1 MADNRRVDLHT
12 HSNFSDGTFTPTEL
26 VLAAKKAKLSA
37 LALTDH
43 NTTAGLKEFM
53 EAGKVNDLITI
64 PGCEFS
70 TEYKGK
76 EVHIVGL
83 FFKEK
88 YWAEVDDFLELMHL
102 AKRNSNN
109 KMIDN
114 LKAAGY
120 DVSFEEAMA
129 LTDGSDFNRAH
140 VARLL
145 MNKGYVKSVQ
155 EAFSNLLKAGNGFYT
170 PAKKI
175 TSLAAIRFIK
185 TFRATAIIAHP
196 LLNLTYSELDAFL
209 PEAKKSGLDAI
220 ETHYTEFDEEM
231 TYTAVSLAEKY
242 ELKQS
247 GGSDFHGETKP
258 GIFLGSGRGNLYV
271 PYSFYE
277 DLRASSHFDDE
288 Q

>member
-1 MADNRRVDLHT
+1 MADKKRCDLHT
-12 HSNFSDGTFTPTEL
+12 HSNFSDGTYTPTEL
-26 VLAAKKAKLSA
+26 VKKAKSLNISA

-53 EAGKVNDLITI
+53 EAGKKYDLITV

-70 TEYKGK
+70 TEFKGK
-76 EVHIVGL
+76 EVHMVGL
-83 FFKEK
+83 FFSEK

-102 AKRNSNN
+102 AKRNSNT

-114 LKAAGY
+114 LRARGY
-120 DVSFEEAMA
+120 DVSFDEAQA

-145 MNKGYVKSVQ
+145 VNKGYVKSVQ
-155 EAFSNLLKAGNGFYT
+155 EAFETLLKAGNGIYS

-175 TSLAAIRFIK
+175 TTLAAIRFIK

-196 LLNLTYSELDAFL
+196 LLNLTYDELNEML
-209 PEAKKSGLDAI
+209 PEAKSSGLDAI
-220 ETHYTEFDEEM
+220 ETNYTEFDEEM
-231 TYTAVSLAEKY
+231 TYAAKSLVEKY
-242 ELKQS
+242 DLKQS
-247 GGSDFHGETKP
+247 GGSDFHGEAKP
-258 GIFLGSGRGNLYV
+258 GIHLGTGRGNLFV

-277 DLRASSHFDDE
+277 ELKACSHFDDE
-288 Q
+288 T

>member
-12 HSNFSDGTFTPTEL
+12 HSNFSDGTFSPTEL
-26 VLAAKKAKLSA
+26 VLAAKKANLSA

-43 NTTAGLKEFM
+43 NTTDGLKEFM
-53 EAGKVNDLITI
+53 EAGRQYDFTTI

-70 TEYKGK
+70 TEHKGK

-88 YWAEVDDFLELMHL
+88 YWAEVNDFLELMHL
-102 AKRNSNN
+102 GKRNSNT

-145 MNKGYVKSVQ
+145 VSKGYVKSVQ
-155 EAFSNLLKAGNGFYT
+155 EAFSDLLKAGNGFYT

-185 TFRATAIIAHP
+185 TFQATAVIAHP

-209 PEAKKSGLDAI
+209 PEAKQSGLDAI
-220 ETHYTEFDEEM
+220 ETRYTEFDEEM
-231 TYTAVSLAEKY
+231 TYAAISLAEKY

-247 GGSDFHGETKP
+247 GGSDFHGEAKP
-258 GIFLGSGRGNLYV
+258 GISLGSGRGNLYV

-277 DLRASSHFDDE
+277 DLRASSHYDDNR
-288 Q
+288 